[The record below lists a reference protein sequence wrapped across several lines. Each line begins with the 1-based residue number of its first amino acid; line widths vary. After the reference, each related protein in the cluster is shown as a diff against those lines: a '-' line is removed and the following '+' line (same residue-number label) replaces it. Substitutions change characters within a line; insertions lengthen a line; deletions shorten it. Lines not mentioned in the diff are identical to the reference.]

1 MPVKD
6 CISFPAAYMQTIID
20 GFTAALNAYAI
31 RDLA

>member
-6 CISFPAAYMQTIID
+6 CISFPVAKMQTTID
-20 GFTAALNAYAI
+20 GFRAALNVHAI